1 MYQLNVFLCFHRINS
16 ISKDI
21 ILNNRYV
28 SLDFTALISKLRSTK
43 DVNVILSGAR
53 PFVKEMHGFQTMNN
67 DNAFALTS
75 FSKPTTSA
83 VSNSTIWLESC
94 YSVFVCPRFRF
105 KGRDV
110 SCRIMQ

>member
-67 DNAFALTS
+67 DNVFELTS

-83 VSNSTIWLESC
+83 VSNSTIW
-94 YSVFVCPRFRF
+94 FRKLLF
-105 KGRDV
+105 CFCLSMISFQGA
-110 SCRIMQ
+110 